1 MGDSDNFIIR
11 NGKQV
16 SYAGNIKLQM
26 PEKPEDHSGDI
37 QSMQQQIDIQN
48 GIVAGLS
55 ANYETLSSQVI
66 SAQAD
71 LSSADGRLSAI
82 EQSYVK
88 QIVAGDGISISPS
101 EGTGIVTISA
111 AGGSGGDAWKT
122 GGDASTNYCDSARI
136 GSLDSDEAAV
146 HNSLTAGYVVSN
158 QGIQTGGLVDA
169 AGLKTS
175 SVLVIGGTQINEQ
188 QLQALLALVQN
199 S

>member
-1 MGDSDNFIIR
+1 MLGDSDNFIIR

-26 PEKPEDHSGDI
+26 PEKPEDHSGEI

-55 ANYETLSSQVI
+55 ANYETLSSQVL

-71 LSSADGRLSAI
+71 LSAVDGRLSAI

-111 AGGSGGDAWKT
+111 AGGSGSGDAWKA
-122 GGDASTNYCDSARI
+122 GGDSSTNYCDSATI
-136 GSLDSDEAAV
+136 GSLDSDNAVV
-146 HNSLTAGYVVSN
+146 HNSLNAGYVVSN

-169 AGLKTS
+169 SGLKTS
-175 SVLVIGGTQINEQ
+175 SVLIIGGTQIDEH
-188 QLQALLALVQN
+188 
-199 S
+199 

>member
-11 NGKQV
+11 NRKQV
-16 SYAGNIKLQM
+16 GYVGNIKLQM

-37 QSMQQQIDIQN
+37 QNLQQQIDIQY

-55 ANYETLSSQVI
+55 ANCETLSSQVL

-71 LSSADGRLSAI
+71 LSASDGRLSAI

-101 EGTGIVTISA
+101 DGTGIVTISA
-111 AGGSGGDAWKT
+111 AGGSGGSGGDDAWKT
-122 GGDASTNYCDSARI
+122 GGDSSTNYCNSATI
-136 GSLDSDEAAV
+136 SSLDSDNATV

-169 AGLKTS
+169 AGLKTN
-175 SVLVIGGTQINEQ
+175 SVLVIGNTQIDEH
-188 QLQALLALVQN
+188 
-199 S
+199 

>member
-16 SYAGNIKLQM
+16 SYVGNIKLQM
-26 PEKPEDHSGDI
+26 PEEPEDLSGDI
-37 QSMQQQIDIQN
+37 QNLQQQIDIQN

-55 ANYETLSSQVI
+55 ANYETLSSQVM

-71 LSSADGRLSAI
+71 LSAADGRLSAI

-88 QIVAGDGISISPS
+88 QIVAGDGISISPA

-111 AGGSGGDAWKT
+111 AGGSGGGDAWKT
-122 GGDASTNYCDSARI
+122 GGDSSTNYCDSATI
-136 GSLDSDEAAV
+136 GSLDSDDATV

-169 AGLKTS
+169 AGLKTN
-175 SVLVIGGTQINEQ
+175 SVLVIGNTQLDEH
-188 QLQALLALVQN
+188 
-199 S
+199 